1 MMTKAQII
9 DSLAVLVTK
18 LTEKELE
25 AIADFTWVKCGVTPP
40 LIKGGTE

>member
-1 MMTKAQII
+1 MTKAQII

-25 AIADFTWVKCGVTPP
+25 AIADFTWVKCGVPPP